1 MTELKGMDTE
11 LAIINSLPMYSRHR
25 GNQGILIRE
34 MKNTKIAKMEF
45 LEIKNT
51 IYEMKNRQ
59 LKLIL
64 D

>member
-1 MTELKGMDTE
+1 MTELIGMDTE
-11 LAIINSLPMYSRHR
+11 IAIINSFPIYSRQR

-34 MKNTKIAKMEF
+34 MKNIKIAKMEF

-59 LKLIL
+59 MKLIL
-64 D
+64 N